1 MCPTVE
7 LLNKA
12 KFNSMQ
18 LTQNMLFRQ
27 QYKFSIT
34 QIISLIMLFFAM
46 ACNEIDISSDE
57 IPPIDASLL
66 KTNTQ
71 QLTFMNEIIEDDP
84 EVAEYYYRRS
94 LIFLELRK
102 WKEAQDDINKALNL
116 AADKAQYYFMKAII
130 LENSRKYTEA
140 LVAAQMAETKGL
152 KQVDLYMLLSRLNY
166 TLKKPIQTVRYLSKV
181 QKIYPKK
188 PEVYYYRGL
197 ISYDVADTSN
207 TIFYMKQA
215 IAAQPEYTDA
225 YKYLVKL
232 YNQNSKPRAMLAVLQ
247 EAMQQNN
254 LKKDAE
260 LNEMY
265 AEATLQLKEKDSAM
279 VWYQKAVQLD
289 SGRWKAAYE
298 LAMYH
303 LADRK
308 YPLSVQYLRTALKG
322 NPKIAGANAL
332 LGGIL
337 EYHIRNYKEAK
348 KEYETALALEPYN
361 QDYAEMVKKMERR
374 IAYEEYRNSPQYII
388 DQIRKK
394 QDSLQQNIKTESMN

>member
-1 MCPTVE
+1 
-7 LLNKA
+7 
-12 KFNSMQ
+12 
-18 LTQNMLFRQ
+18 MLFTQ
-27 QYKFSIT
+27 QYKLSIKL
-34 QIISLIMLFFAM
+34 IISMIVLFFAVS
-46 ACNEIDISSDE
+46 CNEIDISSDE
-57 IPPIDASLL
+57 IPPIDVSLL

-84 EVAEYYYRRS
+84 EIAEYYYRRS

-102 WKEAQDDINKALNL
+102 WKEAQNDINKALNL
-116 AADKAQYYFMKAII
+116 AADKAQYYFTKAII
-130 LENSRKYTEA
+130 LENSQKYTEA
-140 LVAAQMAETKGL
+140 LLAAQMAENKGL
-152 KQVDLYMLLSRLNY
+152 KQVDLYMLLSRLHY
-166 TLKKPIQTVRYLSKV
+166 VLKKPIQTVRYLSKV
-181 QKIYPKK
+181 QKIYPQK

-197 ISYDVADTSN
+197 ISYDVADTTN

-225 YKYLVKL
+225 YKYLVRL
-232 YNQNSKPRAMLAVLQ
+232 YNQNNRPRATLSVLQ
-247 EAMQQNN
+247 QALQQTR
-254 LKKDAE
+254 LQKDAE

-289 SGRWKAAYE
+289 SSRWKAAYE

-308 YPLSVQYLRTALKG
+308 YELSVQYLRTALKG
-322 NPKIAGANAL
+322 NPKITGANAL

-337 EYHIRNYKEAK
+337 EYHIKDFKEAK
-348 KEYETALALEPYN
+348 KEYETALSLEPYN
-361 QDYAEMVKKMERR
+361 PNLAEMVKKMERR
-374 IAYEEYRNSPQYII
+374 IAYEEYRKSPQFII

-394 QDSLQQNIKTESMN
+394 QDSLQQNIKPVESVD